1 MAAPWAGGTFACG
14 AVARPAW
21 PWLRQQAA
29 PRTGTGGISGA
40 GGWSNARA
48 DQLLLVTFST
58 AGRSD
63 AESTTVI
70 AISQRARAVANMIL
84 RRSGGSGGAIFVVP
98 EAQP

>member
-1 MAAPWAGGTFACG
+1 MGGGNFCLRRR
-14 AVARPAW
+14 RPACLAVVETTSG
-21 PWLRQQAA
+21 PPHRD
-29 PRTGTGGISGA
+29 GGISGA